1 MSRTITDEKIKLSI
15 IIDGN
20 DAQKELLDLEKATRK
35 LTEENK
41 TLNLEKKALER
52 QGKQESEQYKA
63 LTATIKQ
70 NTAEI
75 AQNKTKMSQL
85 QNEIGLTGLTMNQ
98 LTQKATV
105 LRMTLKNLIPG
116 SADYQKY
123 KAELA
128 QVTARISELS
138 GKAQQSK
145 LSLSSMADGFNKY
158 QGIALSFIAGL
169 TGVVFS
175 IQKIID
181 INGKLSDAQADVM
194 KTTRMSKEEVEALAK
209 SFGLLKTRTQRIELL
224 GIAQV
229 AGELNIAKTEVFDF
243 VKVMDRAGVA
253 LGDSFEGGAEE
264 VASKLGKIKNLY
276 KELKESGVELSFNA
290 VGSALNDL
298 GADGNAT
305 AGNVADFVTRIGS
318 MPEAFKPSIAVAL
331 GLGAAFEETGLNA
344 EKSASN
350 YSKVITIA
358 ANNVEGFAK
367 VMGRPKKEMEDLM
380 NTNPNEFFLQ
390 FANSIKD
397 LEPVALAKVLDN
409 LKLNDNEVKQVIS
422 AAGNNTDLFR
432 QKIDL
437 ANKSLNEGTSL
448 TDEFNIKNSNLA
460 ATLEKVKKTINGW
473 FSSDA
478 FNAWLF
484 NMVTGFAELI
494 GATDNVDS
502 SVQKWKNT
510 LVFTAKIIAVVTSA
524 LITNVGWQKLV
535 ALWTTRNTEATL
547 LYTIASKARAFADG
561 IGMFTS
567 QALAAV
573 MMLLRGNVVGAT
585 QAFRVMTAAMMTTPW
600 GFILGAVAAIG
611 TAYLAFSDSA
621 KEAATAQSMMAEVS
635 KEVEAA
641 VAAQSA
647 EFMSL
652 IAVVQDETA
661 SEEARNAALVRAK
674 EIGGEQVKSL
684 TLQNAATLEGKNIID
699 QYIKSLEKKAMLEV
713 LQARQAAIIKEMS
726 DKKNMS
732 LQEEIKWYDEL
743 WASVKN
749 FGNVNLAAGD
759 VVVTASKRRT
769 SALDE
774 LQKKLNFTNAEMKE
788 FLKANPNV
796 IKSVEETGS
805 AGTGDGSGTGDD
817 KTKKNPNS
825 SAAELAKLKFEDEQR
840 YADATLNLR
849 RRLQDESI
857 AMMEEG
863 YEKEMAIENLRY
875 IRAMQDLERQKVN
888 KEELIKIDADI
899 AKAQEDGDRTKVAA
913 LTQIK
918 EGWKAKNATINDQIN
933 QLEINQLSIHNQ
945 KVGIIQEKSFA
956 KSIKDLQ
963 EQYAR
968 EKTVRETA
976 FLTEINGINDLK
988 TAKDKLKEMGY
999 KDSLSAIKTLEEAKT
1014 ALKKQFNVAELNEQE
1029 KHLREVLA
1037 KFDEIV
1043 KKNGG
1048 TFIDLS
1054 LLTPEQIENFKKDA
1068 ESLGLTLQQ
1077 LIDKKN
1083 ELLGVSAG
1091 DKQAALD
1098 KLGLGGQADIL
1109 GFNQNNWDAFFQN
1122 LKTGVNGIESMVFA
1136 VSALT
1141 NLWGQYDKYL
1151 QANEAAKLRDF
1162 QKNANTKKNTLKKQL
1177 DEGYI
1182 SQKEY
1187 DRRIKQIDDDLEKR
1201 KIDIEYKQAKRQRT
1215 IALMNVVVNTAQA
1228 IMSIW
1233 AQVPKY
1239 DYGGSA
1245 AIMTAMVTGLGALQ
1259 AATILKTPL
1268 PAKGYEDGLYGDYV
1282 KREQDGKVFKST
1294 GTSPMRSGLYS
1305 KPRILVGE
1313 GPGDMPEM
1321 VIDKQAYRQLSPE
1334 TRNALLREIRGIKGF
1349 ENGYYNDQTKR
1360 VEVPQDSAQ
1369 TSSTSSNNDL
1379 MLVACIER
1387 NTAAINELRNNPLI
1401 AIISS
1406 KDYKSIR
1413 ELDQALKTYNK
1424 IKYQSKK

>member
-52 QGKQESEQYKA
+52 QGKKESEQYKA

-70 NTAEI
+70 NSAEI
-75 AQNKTKMSQL
+75 LQNKNKMSQL

-128 QVTARISELS
+128 QVTARIGELS
-138 GKAQQSK
+138 GRAQQSR

-158 QGIALSFIAGL
+158 QGLALSFIAGL
-169 TGVVFS
+169 TGIVFS

-276 KELKESGVELSFNA
+276 KELKESGVEISFNA

-305 AGNVADFVTRIGS
+305 AGNVADFVTRVGS

-380 NTNPNEFFLQ
+380 NTDPNEFFLQ

-422 AAGNNTDLFR
+422 AAGANTDLFR

-448 TDEFNIKNSNLA
+448 TDEFNIKNNNLA

-494 GATDNVDS
+494 GATDNVDG

-510 LVFTAKIIAVVTSA
+510 LVFTAKIIAIVTSA
-524 LITNVGWQKLV
+524 LITNVGWQKLT
-535 ALWTTRNTEATL
+535 ALWTARNTEASL
-547 LYTIASKARAFADG
+547 LYTVAARARAFADG
-561 IGMFTS
+561 VGMIAS
-567 QALAAV
+567 QAFAAV

-611 TAYLAFSDSA
+611 TAYLMFSDSA

-699 QYIKSLEKKAMLEV
+699 QYVKSLEKKAMLEV

-732 LQEEIKWYDEL
+732 LSEEVKWYDEL
-743 WASVKN
+743 LASVKN

-796 IKSVEETGS
+796 IKSVEGASS
-805 AGTGDGSGTGDD
+805 AGTGDAGTSAGDG
-817 KTKKNPNS
+817 KEKKNPNS
-825 SAAELAKLKFEDEQR
+825 SAAELAKIKFEDEQR
-840 YADATLNLR
+840 YVDATLNLR

-857 AMMEEG
+857 ALMEEG
-863 YEKEMAIENLRY
+863 YQKEMALENLRY

-918 EGWKAKNATINDQIN
+918 LGWKAKNAALNDQIN
-933 QLEINQLSIHNQ
+933 QLELNQLAIHNKKVATIGENAANEQLQ
-945 KVGIIQEKSFA
+945 KEKEQFELEKIAREIKFNEEYAALGNNEVA
-956 KSIKDLQ
+956 KAKLKKEYQATELQ
-963 EQYAR
+963 EQ
-968 EKTVRETA
+968 EK
-976 FLTEINGINDLK
+976 FLQK
-988 TAKDKLKEMGY
+988 MV
-999 KDSLSAIKTLEEAKT
+999 EE
-1014 ALKKQFNVAELNEQE
+1014 LQSIVSKQDFQ
-1029 KHLREVLA
+1029 
-1037 KFDEIV
+1037 
-1043 KKNGG
+1043 G
-1048 TFIDLS
+1048 IDLS
-1054 LLTPEQIENFKKDA
+1054 LLSDEQIEEFKKKIEEVKLALAKLKGEKSDSDA
-1068 ESLGLTLQQ
+1068 GDEKSSSDNFGALGLQSNV
-1077 LIDKKN
+1077 D
-1083 ELLGVSAG
+1083 V
-1091 DKQAALD
+1091 
-1098 KLGLGGQADIL
+1098 L
-1109 GFNQNNWDAFFQN
+1109 GFSPENWATLFAN
-1122 LKTGVNGIESMVFA
+1122 LKKGEVGVQEMAFA
-1136 VSALT
+1136 VQALT
-1141 NLWGQYDKYL
+1141 NMWAMYGQFVT
-1151 QANEAAKLRDF
+1151 ANENAQLRRF
-1162 QKNANTKKNTLKKQL
+1162 EQNTDRKKNRLKRML
-1177 DEGYI
+1177 DQGFI
-1182 SQKEY
+1182 SQTQYNKGVEG
-1187 DRRIKQIDDDLEKR
+1187 IDNDLAK
-1201 KIDIEYKQAKRQRT
+1201 KKADIEYKQAKRQRT
-1215 IALMNVVVNTAQA
+1215 LAAMNIINSTAQA
-1228 IMSIW
+1228 IIGIW
-1233 AQVPKY
+1233 AQFPKF
-1239 DYGGSA
+1239 DFGATAG
-1245 AIMTAMVTGLGALQ
+1245 IMTGVVGALGALQ
-1259 AATILKTPL
+1259 LATVLKTPL
-1268 PAKGYEDGLYGDYV
+1268 PAKGYEQGLYGDYV

-1294 GTSPMRSGLYS
+1294 GTSPMRSGLFS

-1321 VIDKQAYRQLSPE
+1321 VIDKQAYRQLSPA
-1334 TRNALLREIRGIKGF
+1334 TKSALLREIRGIKGF
-1349 ENGYYNDQTKR
+1349 ESGLYNEQAKRFEVPASSASTQTTASGNDQLLIQ
-1360 VEVPQDSAQ
+1360 V
-1369 TSSTSSNNDL
+1369 
-1379 MLVACIER
+1379 IER
-1387 NTAAINELRNNPLI
+1387 NTAALNELRNSPLM
-1401 AIISS
+1401 AVVSS
-1406 KDYKSIR
+1406 KDYRSIK
-1413 ELDQALKTYNK
+1413 ELSQALKTFDK
-1424 IKYQSKK
+1424 IKEQSKK